1 MTGNA
6 IFGPFIAMVLLTF
19 LVWVFL
25 FVRRIPFINASGLTP
40 EMLQQPGKLAEV
52 SPPEISNPSDN
63 LKNLFEI
70 PVLFYAL
77 VLAIHATGQVDTGY
91 VVAGWVFAAF
101 RAMHSFVHC
110 TFNAVMLRFTLY
122 LISCLAVWYMAARM
136 AASWL
141 FGG

>member
-1 MTGNA
+1 MSDSA
-6 IFGPFIAMVLLTF
+6 IFGPFIATILLTF

-25 FVRRIPFINASGLTP
+25 FVRRVPFIQESGMTP
-40 EMLQQPGKLAEV
+40 EMLQEPGKLAELA
-52 SPPEISNPSDN
+52 PPSVSNPSDN

-91 VVAGWVFAAF
+91 VVAGWVFFAF

-110 TFNAVMLRFTLY
+110 TFNAVMVRFGLY
-122 LISCLAVWYMAARM
+122 LVSCLAVWYMAARM
-136 AASWL
+136 AAAQFL
-141 FGG
+141 GA